1 MYEMAKK
8 GREAMKN
15 RAKQLA
21 GEKNMKVDSSDWT
34 PAEPLKADV
43 KTGMRPVSP
52 RAFKRGGKVCGG
64 AAEKR
69 ADRKARGGSTPS
81 DKASYEP
88 AMSKG
93 NQENARAAYE
103 EGRTP
108 KKNGGPATDLKAA
121 YAAGEARA
129 AKMGKDASAEEARKQ
144 VEALQNPKRLQ
155 EMGRKSGGKAE
166 YSIVDRYINRDLK
179 KANELREGEKH
190 VGGMK
195 KGGRTGKDGG
205 GGVLGT
211 IKSAIKRFAG
221 PSQAEKLQENLKDVG
236 KGQPTDYSTG
246 DRNAIAEKANEAARK
261 SGGRTKKM
269 DGDALRNRSLNTPAG
284 QVIPGSDFKKGGKV
298 KHAKP
303 EPTKSIDK
311 GGKRAKLIAAMPNM
325 KEGGRAERKAG
336 GRTKGKT
343 NINIVIQAGQKPAAP
358 DMGMAPPPP
367 MPGGIP
373 MPAPGQQAAAPMP
386 MPVPGP
392 AMPPMG
398 GGVPMPRKTG
408 GRVAKSYKDMT
419 AGAASGMGRLQK
431 TAIERSQRVRGA

>member
-52 RAFKRGGKVCGG
+52 RAFKRGGKVCDG

-108 KKNGGPATDLKAA
+108 KKNGG
-121 YAAGEARA
+121 
-129 AKMGKDASAEEARKQ
+129 
-144 VEALQNPKRLQ
+144 
-155 EMGRKSGGKAE
+155 KAE
-166 YSIVDRYINRDLK
+166 YPIVDRYINRDLK

-246 DRNAIAEKANEAARK
+246 DRNAMAEKANEAARK

-269 DGDALRNRSLNTPAG
+269 DGGALRNRSLNTPAG

-373 MPAPGQQAAAPMP
+373 MPAPGPQAAAPMP

-398 GGVPMPRKTG
+398 GGMPMPRKTG